1 MGRNNR
7 RVKGGRGPVLE
18 KFRTDQS
25 IRALLLPVSAGA
37 NGINL
42 TEATHVFFAN
52 PLLSAE
58 EEAQAIGRVH
68 RIGQTKTTTV
78 HHFYIKDT
86 IESRIVARTSESGS
100 NSMQDKARASALL
113 VKAMLNSARIGRSGR
128 GRGRGRDHRRQG
140 HAHVF
145 HRDRHRVQRRRH
157 LRGQNRVQSRGGA
170 G

>member
-42 TEATHVFFAN
+42 TEATHVFCQ
-52 PLLSAE
+52 SSISSE

-113 VKAMLNSARIGRSGR
+113 VQLESEEVDVVVRTRSR
-128 GRGRGRDHRRQG
+128 TR
-140 HAHVF
+140 
-145 HRDRHRVQRRRH
+145 
-157 LRGQNRVQSRGGA
+157 SRSRTWSWWSS
-170 G
+170 

>member
-58 EEAQAIGRVH
+58 EEAQAAQRRGAMAPKSPDEPAGTAQSAAIA
-68 RIGQTKTTTV
+68 QQ
-78 HHFYIKDT
+78 
-86 IESRIVARTSESGS
+86 SGS
-100 NSMQDKARASALL
+100 RAAFRPSLLLEGKSIEQGWARQKHEAQDAYA
-113 VKAMLNSARIGRSGR
+113 
-128 GRGRGRDHRRQG
+128 
-140 HAHVF
+140 
-145 HRDRHRVQRRRH
+145 
-157 LRGQNRVQSRGGA
+157 A
-170 G
+170 GSCQLA

>member
-42 TEATHVFFAN
+42 TEATPSLPTFTLRRGGSPSNRTCASYRTDQN
-52 PLLSAE
+52 ND
-58 EEAQAIGRVH
+58 G
-68 RIGQTKTTTV
+68 

-86 IESRIVARTSESGS
+86 ESRIVARTSE
-100 NSMQDKARASALL
+100 
-113 VKAMLNSARIGRSGR
+113 
-128 GRGRGRDHRRQG
+128 
-140 HAHVF
+140 
-145 HRDRHRVQRRRH
+145 
-157 LRGQNRVQSRGGA
+157 
-170 G
+170 